1 MKDCLDSAV
10 IDSKQ
15 LYTLTKYTT
24 TKGNPCIKKSDHYT
38 MIATFNI
45 KWNDKKQARREFFK
59 LRDAEGLLNF
69 SKLTEKSERLRHS
82 VRNSDS
88 VEENCNRWYKEI
100 EKVLHQCFKKV
111 RICSNLPKNTIDY
124 EIKELLTTIKCLKE
138 QYDICTPMVKAVLKL
153 EISRYEQKAAVL
165 QGNKCKR
172 IIDEQMKQLT
182 HDGCFSFDDA
192 WKIKKKIFPK
202 SNDPP
207 FAVMDKQGNFVSE
220 YDSILEV
227 MKDEFK
233 FRLRN
238 RTINPEYEEL
248 KELKEYLCH
257 LRLQITK
264 KKQYKRWEM
273 EDLHCAVTKL
283 KNNKCRDPHGHINE
297 LYKQMGSD
305 GLKSLLELLNQIKD
319 QIMIPSKLDVSN
331 VSTIYKGKGSRQDV
345 INLRGIFKLPILR
358 NILDRM
364 VCFEEDCQI
373 GPQMGPYQVGNQKKR
388 NIRDHTLVVHAV
400 INEAHR
406 QKQSVDILFTDIKQC
421 FDSIWLDEAT
431 NDLYNSGVTSR
442 SLNLLH
448 EGNRKTRMCVET
460 NFGMSERTTLEK
472 IVMQGSVPG
481 GLIC

>member
-1 MKDCLDSAV
+1 M
-10 IDSKQ
+10 
-15 LYTLTKYTT
+15 
-24 TKGNPCIKKSDHYT
+24 
-38 MIATFNI
+38 
-45 KWNDKKQARREFFK
+45 
-59 LRDAEGLLNF
+59 
-69 SKLTEKSERLRHS
+69 
-82 VRNSDS
+82 
-88 VEENCNRWYKEI
+88 
-100 EKVLHQCFKKV
+100 
-111 RICSNLPKNTIDY
+111 
-124 EIKELLTTIKCLKE
+124 
-138 QYDICTPMVKAVLKL
+138 
-153 EISRYEQKAAVL
+153 
-165 QGNKCKR
+165 
-172 IIDEQMKQLT
+172 T

-283 KNNKCRDPHGHINE
+283 KNDKCRDPHGHINE

-400 INEAHR
+400 IE
-406 QKQSVDILFTDIKQC
+406 
-421 FDSIWLDEAT
+421 
-431 NDLYNSGVTSR
+431 
-442 SLNLLH
+442 
-448 EGNRKTRMCVET
+448 
-460 NFGMSERTTLEK
+460 
-472 IVMQGSVPG
+472 
-481 GLIC
+481 